1 MPRKSKPLMLT
12 EILEFVKE
20 VKTWTARELVK
31 VSAIVIIAVAGY
43 FVVRDLID
51 TKSELRGLKQAH
63 EEEIREVRKASDL
76 LFNEQRR
83 KFQEEIDSYVLK
95 HNQDKERAAAEFNKK
110 LEQNENELI
119 KLRREIKA
127 IKNEISK

>member
-1 MPRKSKPLMLT
+1 MLT